1 MGGGAG
7 GAAAVTAPEFS
18 RPVRIDTLGEGGRT
32 IAIEA
37 DEAERAALAA
47 RFGLL
52 SLAALSAEA
61 VLRREGM
68 TILAEGRLR
77 ATAEQACVA
86 SGAPVPATIDEGF
99 NLRFVPEQP
108 VEEGAEIELAPD
120 DWDTIDYTGGAIDL
134 GEAAAET
141 LALSLDPFPRAPDA
155 DAVLRE
161 AGVLSE
167 DEAVTGPFAAL
178 KSLKD
183 KLTK

>member
-1 MGGGAG
+1 M
-7 GAAAVTAPEFS
+7 TAPEFS
-18 RPVRIDTLGEGGRT
+18 RPVRIDTLGEGRRT

-37 DEAERAALAA
+37 NEAERAALAV

-52 SLAALSAEA
+52 SVGVLSAEA

-68 TILAEGRLR
+68 TIFAEGRLR
-77 ATAEQACVA
+77 ASVEQACVA
-86 SGAPVPATIDEGF
+86 SGAPVPAAIDETFG
-99 NLRFVPEQP
+99 LRFVPEQP
-108 VEEGAEIELAPD
+108 IEEGAEIELAPD
-120 DWDTIDYTGGAIDL
+120 DWDTIDYAGGAVDL

-155 DAVLRE
+155 DTALRE

-167 DEAVTGPFAAL
+167 DEAVSGPFAAL

-183 KLTK
+183 KLGK